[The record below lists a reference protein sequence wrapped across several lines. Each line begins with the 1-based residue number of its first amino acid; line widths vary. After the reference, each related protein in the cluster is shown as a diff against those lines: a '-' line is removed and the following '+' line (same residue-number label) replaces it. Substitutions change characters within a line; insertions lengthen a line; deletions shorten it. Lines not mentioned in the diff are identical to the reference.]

1 MVLHVP
7 IKYCLVFTSEQPFQN
22 FNFLNT
28 LTVAVIQPLCH
39 LVSED
44 GTQTAPLPLLI
55 QTDYMMFVRHLLS
68 NTATRCHC
76 WRGHW
81 RGELKGL
88 KSETEIS
95 QNEVNLLIPKTDV
108 YIKLIYDF
116 YRWKVVLRTK
126 TIPSKQ
132 KINRNMCLDYV
143 IKICTWIDDQV
154 PVHKKFVIAEVQ

>member
-1 MVLHVP
+1 MVLHVQ
-7 IKYCLVFTSEQPFQN
+7 IEYCLVLTEQPFQN
-22 FNFLNT
+22 FNLLNT

-55 QTDYMMFVRHLLS
+55 QTDYMMFVRHLFS
-68 NTATRCHC
+68 DTATRCHC

-95 QNEVNLLIPKTDV
+95 QNGVNLLIPKTDV

-116 YRWKVVLRTK
+116 YRRKLVLRTK
-126 TIPSKQ
+126 TIPSGK
-132 KINRNMCLDYV
+132 KKNMCLDYV
-143 IKICTWIDDQV
+143 IKICTLIDEQE
-154 PVHKKFVIAEVQ
+154 PVDKKFVIAEVQ